1 VKQVSAILF
10 GFVLAWMQIAP
21 VPASASV
28 PSCCQ
33 TMVMRDC
40 TKMCGNMACCAA
52 HSTPDSK
59 PAPGVPAPSGKQ
71 SQMSLLALAVAL
83 WTLPENH
90 APKVSSTPTS
100 LVVMATAPLYQRD
113 CALLL

>member
-1 VKQVSAILF
+1 VKQVYAILF
-10 GFVLAWMQIAP
+10 SFVLAWMQIAP
-21 VPASASV
+21 VSASASV

-33 TMVMRDC
+33 KMAMCDC
-40 TKMCGNMACCAA
+40 AKMCGNMACCVQ
-52 HSTPDSK
+52 HPTPGST
-59 PAPGVPAPSGKQ
+59 PAPGVPAQSGKQ

-90 APKVSSTPTS
+90 APQVSSTPAS
-100 LVVMATAPLYQRD
+100 LVVVATAPLYQRD